1 MSCNH
6 SSFHWTYQLDDI
18 GTSINL
24 INEAV
29 SRVEETKLRG
39 NWLTLKLMRLLVW
52 MLKRTRYKLA
62 KNNKAKTS
70 RNT

>member
-1 MSCNH
+1 MSGNRPN
-6 SSFHWTYQLDDI
+6 FHWTYQLDDI
-18 GTSINL
+18 STSINL
-24 INEAV
+24 INEAA